1 MHYSSDSPRPGR
13 FALVAGG
20 VAVGVVAAGWALTTV
35 LRASL
40 TVLRPGRTSID
51 ELVTASSSAVA
62 LGLLL
67 WVSAGLLVSVLGTL
81 PGRVGGLAGR
91 VRDRVAPAAVRRCAG
106 ILLGVTIAGSLAP
119 GAAATETAA
128 AAAVAS
134 AAPAPSWTVAPAA
147 ALASA
152 AVPEPAP
159 EPEWTP
165 APVRPQPPVSLTA
178 QRTEVADEAPA
189 EVVVRRGDTLWDLAA
204 AHLTPEATD
213 SEIAAAWQ
221 RWYAENRSVIGADPD
236 LILPG
241 QVLTV
246 PGSGS

>member
-1 MHYSSDSPRPGR
+1 MHSSSDSPRPGR

-40 TVLRPGRTSID
+40 TTVLEPGRTSID
-51 ELVTASSSAVA
+51 ELVTALSSAVA

-67 WVSAGLLVSVLGTL
+67 WVSTGLLVSVLGTL

-106 ILLGVTIAGSLAP
+106 ILLGVTIAGSLVP
-119 GAAATETAA
+119 GAAATQT
-128 AAAVAS
+128 AVAA
-134 AAPAPSWTVAPAA
+134 AAPAPSWTVASAA
-147 ALASA
+147 AVASA

-221 RWYAENRSVIGADPD
+221 RWYAENRSVIGPDPD

-246 PGSGS
+246 PGSRS